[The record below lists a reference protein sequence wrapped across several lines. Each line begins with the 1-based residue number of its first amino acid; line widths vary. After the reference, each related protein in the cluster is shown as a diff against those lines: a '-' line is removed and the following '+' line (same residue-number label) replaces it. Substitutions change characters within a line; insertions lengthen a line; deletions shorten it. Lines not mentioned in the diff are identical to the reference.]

1 MTRFIKFACGMMVSL
16 ALRSCRPM
24 VVISLGFWFDFRE
37 DDIPCDIVSDWQ
49 NIQIWI
55 ITIIITI
62 LIFPTFQQWWLFP
75 WSARSSW
82 RARGW
87 DSTFP
92 LLSDQ
97 RSPPSDFHHQLSF
110 FIFQH
115 KCLHLLV
122 IGDIQVEVL
131 KHAGQLWPI
140 LGGVPIKL
148 DLSYVTRLCISSYI
162 RLSNVKIIK
171 YQAWSHP

>member
-1 MTRFIKFACGMMVSL
+1 MYLLYHGIL
-16 ALRSCRPM
+16 
-24 VVISLGFWFDFRE
+24 IWFQRRRY
-37 DDIPCDIVSDWQ
+37 PWVQIVSDWQ
-49 NIQIWI
+49 NIQTWMI
-55 ITIIITI
+55 ITIIKNDIS
-62 LIFPTFQQWWLFP
+62 IFLTFQQWWLFP
-75 WSARSSW
+75 WSVRSSW

-97 RSPPSDFHHQLSF
+97 RSPPKDFHRQDSII
-110 FIFQH
+110 IFQH

-131 KHAGQLWPI
+131 KHAGQLWPV
-140 LGGVPIKL
+140 LGGVPVKL

-162 RLSNVKIIK
+162 RLSKVNIIK